1 MKAEDRTKR
10 WLEDLGS
17 QVFPHVLTRRTDI
30 PLNLG
35 FQELSPGLLTLA
47 PTLFSLD
54 DQDGAVLRQDLSLGR
69 LVEAGEEGLQL
80 SASLGFGW
88 SLSWRN
94 LPYSLVNTATARM
107 ALFGEPSSEAF
118 QMELAYCLDEFRRLL
133 AGLRGHALVV
143 SGLDGIE
150 LMHDSWLQTP
160 WGRIKSASPMER
172 RISVS
177 GSQATAILV
186 SEAPVTLS
194 IGSGMENFD
203 TEYWSMR
210 EQDLFLLALSC
221 LLAGPTIGS
230 PGVAWTTTLTPGQ
243 MGSGGSARAQTRAG
257 WGNLVLRETDLG
269 NVSTWCSLVES
280 RHHRKLNVAASRLL
294 RAVRERDQPDDALVD
309 AVISLEALFGVG
321 EVSETTF
328 RVSAA
333 CARLLEAD
341 LAKRQEVRKRIA
353 DAYGARSR
361 LVHGAQLEAQDIERH
376 RDAALS
382 FATEAFRVL
391 LSQRPDLIDS
401 ENRASVI
408 LLE

>member
-1 MKAEDRTKR
+1 MKAEDRTRR

-160 WGRIKSASPMER
+160 WGRIKICVTNGTAHFRQRESSDCDPGER
-172 RISVS
+172 GTRDAFNRV
-177 GSQATAILV
+177 GHGELRHRVLV
-186 SEAPVTLS
+186 DERTRPIPPRPFV
-194 IGSGMENFD
+194 
-203 TEYWSMR
+203 
-210 EQDLFLLALSC
+210 
-221 LLAGPTIGS
+221 
-230 PGVAWTTTLTPGQ
+230 
-243 MGSGGSARAQTRAG
+243 SAR
-257 WGNLVLRETDLG
+257 WP
-269 NVSTWCSLVES
+269 
-280 RHHRKLNVAASRLL
+280 HHW
-294 RAVRERDQPDDALVD
+294 
-309 AVISLEALFGVG
+309 
-321 EVSETTF
+321 
-328 RVSAA
+328 
-333 CARLLEAD
+333 
-341 LAKRQEVRKRIA
+341 
-353 DAYGARSR
+353 
-361 LVHGAQLEAQDIERH
+361 
-376 RDAALS
+376 
-382 FATEAFRVL
+382 
-391 LSQRPDLIDS
+391 
-401 ENRASVI
+401 
-408 LLE
+408 